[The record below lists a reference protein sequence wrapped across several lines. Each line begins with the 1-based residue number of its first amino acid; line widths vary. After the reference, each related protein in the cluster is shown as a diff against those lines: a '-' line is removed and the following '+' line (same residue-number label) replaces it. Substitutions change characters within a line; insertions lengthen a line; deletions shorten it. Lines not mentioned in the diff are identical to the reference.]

1 MYSIGE
7 FARLGAV
14 SVRMLRHYDEL
25 GLLRPARV
33 EPDSGYRRYDA
44 AQLSRLNRIL
54 AMKELGFALG
64 EVRTLL
70 GDVTHEELRGMLL
83 LRRAQLERQLD
94 EDRVRLIAVD
104 ARLRAIERE
113 DEMPDDVIVKS
124 LPALR
129 VAAVGRPAPGFGP
142 RNLGPVLDPAFR
154 DLDLALEAS
163 GMRPIGPAFAC
174 YTGDPDANDL
184 LAYAAHEVAAEVTE
198 IAAPAG
204 IFELAAVPAAA
215 VVVRHGRV
223 ADIYA
228 SLYADLARWI
238 DANGFEHVGAGRDV
252 FVKGSEDP
260 EVEHVIEIQ
269 WPVRRPGEPAPD
281 VLPRPVE
288 TGAIFS
294 ASGSGR
300 TRP

>member
-14 SVRMLRHYDEL
+14 SVRTLRHYDEL

-33 EPDSGYRRYDA
+33 DPETGYRSYEA
-44 AQLSRLNRIL
+44 AQLARLNRIVAL
-54 AMKELGFALG
+54 KELGFALA
-64 EVRTLL
+64 EVGTLL
-70 GDVTHEELRGMLL
+70 GDITDEELRGILL
-83 LRRAQLERQLD
+83 LRRAQLARQLD
-94 EDRVRLIAVD
+94 EDRVHLLAVD

-113 DEMPDDVIVKS
+113 DEMPDDVIIKS
-124 LPALR
+124 LPAQR

-142 RNLGPVLDPAFR
+142 RNLTPVLDPAFR
-154 DLDLALEAS
+154 DLDVALEAS
-163 GMRPIGPAFAC
+163 GVRPVGPAFAF

-184 LAYAAHEVAAEVTE
+184 MAYAAHEVAADVSE
-198 IAAPAG
+198 IADPAG
-204 IFELAAVPAAA
+204 VLELAAVPAAA
-215 VVVRHGRV
+215 TVVRHGRV

-228 SLYADLARWI
+228 NLYADLARWI

-260 EVEHVIEIQ
+260 DVEHVIEIQ
-269 WPVRRPGEPAPD
+269 WPIRRPGDRRPD
-281 VLPRPVE
+281 VLPHPVE
-288 TGAIFS
+288 TGATLS
-294 ASGSGR
+294 ASGSAR